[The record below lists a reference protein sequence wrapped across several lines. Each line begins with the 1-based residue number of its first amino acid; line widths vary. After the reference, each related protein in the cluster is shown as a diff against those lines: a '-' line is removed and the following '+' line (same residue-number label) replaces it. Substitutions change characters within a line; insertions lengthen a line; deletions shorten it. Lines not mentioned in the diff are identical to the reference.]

1 MYVSNSERIKTT
13 KATNIEKEEINMNP
27 SQEELQEQLTN
38 EEVIDGELSEEELHI
53 IAAGLFGDL
62 FALNLPKAS
71 FESTASV
78 S

>member
-1 MYVSNSERIKTT
+1 
-13 KATNIEKEEINMNP
+13 MNP